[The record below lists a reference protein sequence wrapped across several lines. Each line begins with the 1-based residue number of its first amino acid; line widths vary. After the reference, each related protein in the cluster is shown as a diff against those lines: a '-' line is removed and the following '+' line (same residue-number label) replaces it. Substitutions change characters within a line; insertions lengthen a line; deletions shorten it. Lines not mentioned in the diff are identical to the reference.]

1 MDIKNLLRSYTNRP
15 SLFLTVSGLFI
26 GVILIIGYQSFKA
39 SERTTC
45 SEFNQRQLLIANQ
58 TVAGMEN
65 YIEVLVFTLRSIAQ
79 TRNLYLFNDPVT
91 RSIIEHEFIEL
102 QDMGV
107 NDLGII
113 DANGFLRY
121 AARAPH
127 LVGTDFSWRKYFQR
141 AKANASTADF
151 SLKYCLN
158 FIEFQGVDAGQRGLL
173 LCVPIAVKSKK
184 KGLKSA
190 LYNFG
195 GLVICTFKL
204 EMLTRNFIA
213 NLESDEFHRV
223 YLFTDT
229 GHLLWPMENHLF
241 GKRVSN
247 DHPVYSILDAIM
259 PRMKSGQGLM
269 LESSF
274 LKSSADAPASALDPE
289 MQLVAA
295 APLTIDEQVWPLV
308 LVTPKSKAR
317 GAVNGVF
324 FKQMLLMGVA
334 VAALLIAASYAL
346 FVSNRYKRTLERD
359 MAIKSND
366 LAVSHKRFISLLDE
380 LEAYVFAIDMQN
392 FEILYANQ
400 AALKCFGEIIGKP
413 CWRVLQVGQTGRCS
427 FCPNRKLLSE
437 DREPT
442 GVNSHSWEIQNTRT
456 KQWWQ
461 AQGRV
466 IRWIDNREVILKVAL
481 DVTDRKLAQ
490 IELQHSHKELGT
502 FCGIMKEIGTMES
515 LDSIGKFLLNE
526 LGGILNKHSMVL
538 AVFNKYR
545 DILYVISE
553 ESPTAIIKEHLVTS
567 QVSGVID
574 NLNGITASDEAMFM
588 PPVIPDTFPSGGKQT
603 IIPLQVSSKSD
614 GALIIGCQADCRCED
629 KELDLIELIL
639 EQVSGVIKRAVRH
652 REEIRNLQDQIENT
666 FEFCGIVGKAPEM
679 QVIYKLIN
687 DIAPTDA
694 TVLIQ
699 GESGTGKELVARAIH
714 RQSTRRNKPFIV
726 INCAAYPATLLE
738 SELFGHEKGAFTGA
752 TSQKSGRFEQ
762 ASGGTVFLDEIGE
775 VPLSAQIKLLR
786 VLQTQK
792 FERLGGTQTLAVNVR
807 ILSATNKNL
816 IEEVKRGNFR
826 EDLYYRLNVI
836 PITLP
841 PLRSRR
847 NDIPLLI
854 EHFQHQFA
862 SKQGQDTQGIS
873 LQALRQFFNYHWPG
887 NVRELE
893 NSIEHAVILSKGRQ
907 IEVHHLPSMLTDTQD
922 GRNETPT
929 QGTLMDNEKRAV
941 IKALEEQNWNKS
953 KAAIQLNIS
962 RSALYDKIKKYRI
975 SKPAE

>member
-1 MDIKNLLRSYTNRP
+1 MMDIKKRLRSYISRP
-15 SLFLTVSGLFI
+15 SLFLLVSGPLI
-26 GVILIIGYQSFKA
+26 GVILMVGYQSFKA
-39 SERTTC
+39 SERKTY
-45 SEFNQRQLLIANQ
+45 SEFNQRQLLIVNQ
-58 TVAGMEN
+58 TVAGMKN
-65 YIEVLVFTLRSIAQ
+65 YIDILVNSLRSIAQ
-79 TRNLYLFNDPVT
+79 SQTFYPIDDPMTRLVV
-91 RSIIEHEFIEL
+91 EHEFVEL
-102 QDMGV
+102 QEMGIS
-107 NDLGII
+107 DLGII
-113 DANGFLRY
+113 DADGILRCASK
-121 AARAPH
+121 AAH

-141 AKANASTADF
+141 AKANASAENF
-151 SLKYCLN
+151 HLKYRLN
-158 FIEFQGVDAGQRGLL
+158 LIEFMGVDAGEKGLL
-173 LCVPIAVKSKK
+173 LCVPIACRAEK
-184 KGLKSA
+184 KGLESA
-190 LYNFG
+190 TFNFG
-195 GLVICTFKL
+195 GLVVCTFKL

-213 NLESDEFHRV
+213 NLESDEFHQV
-223 YLFTDT
+223 FLFSETRD
-229 GHLLWPMENHLF
+229 LLWPRENLFF
-241 GKRVSN
+241 GKPVPN
-247 DHPVYSILDAIM
+247 DHPAFSILDSIM
-259 PRMKSGQGLM
+259 PIMTSGQGLM

-274 LKSSADAPASALDPE
+274 FESDADARAFEPDPE
-289 MQLVAA
+289 IHLVAA

-308 LVTPKSKAR
+308 LLTPKSKAR

-334 VAALLIAASYAL
+334 IAALLMAASYAL
-346 FVSNRYKRTLERD
+346 FVSNGYKRTLEQD
-359 MAIKSND
+359 VAVKSND
-366 LAVSHKRFISLLDE
+366 LAVSHRRFISLLDG
-380 LEAYVFAIDMQN
+380 LEAYVFVIDIEN
-392 FEILYANQ
+392 FEILFANQ
-400 AALKCFGEIIGKP
+400 SALKCFGAIIGKP
-413 CWRVLQVGQTGRCS
+413 CWQVLQVGQSGQCG
-427 FCPNRKLLSE
+427 FCPNRKLRSGK
-437 DREPT
+437 REPT
-442 GVNSHSWEIQNTRT
+442 DIHSWEIQNTRT

-466 IRWIDNREVILKVAL
+466 IRWIDNRMVILKVAI
-481 DVTDRKLAQ
+481 DVTDRKLAE

-515 LDSIGKFLLNE
+515 LDSIGTFLLKKLE
-526 LGGILNKHSMVL
+526 SILDRHSMVL
-538 AVFNKYR
+538 VVFNKYR
-545 DILYVISE
+545 DILYVLSE
-553 ESPTAIIKEHLVTS
+553 NPTRIIKEHLVISEVNSIIDDLNDTA
-567 QVSGVID
+567 VSTRAV
-574 NLNGITASDEAMFM
+574 FK
-588 PPVIPDTFPSGGKQT
+588 PPVIPDTFPDGGKQT
-603 IIPLQVSSKSD
+603 VIPLQVSSKSD
-614 GALIIGCQADCRCED
+614 GALIIGCQSDCRCEE

-652 REEIRNLQDQIENT
+652 REEIRNLQEQIEKT

-714 RQSTRRNKPFIV
+714 RLSSRRKKPFIV

-752 TSQKSGRFEQ
+752 TSQKMGRFEQ

-816 IEEVKRGNFR
+816 IEEVKKGSFR

-841 PLRSRR
+841 PLRNRR

-854 EHFQHQFA
+854 EHFQHRFA

-873 LQALRQFFNYHWPG
+873 LQALRLFFNYHWPG

-907 IEVHHLPSMLTDTQD
+907 IEAHHLPNMLTESQD
-922 GRNETPT
+922 SHNETPSK
-929 QGTLMDNEKRAV
+929 GTLMDNEKRVV

-953 KAAIQLNIS
+953 RAAIQLSIS
-962 RSALYDKIKKYRI
+962 RSALYDKIKKYKI
-975 SKPAE
+975 LKPAE